1 MEQKVWSAYID
12 IEAKFDQLEGKL
24 TTEIRSIAQ
33 KGGQNFT
40 SSFSQA
46 LWPLKGMIASVISI
60 GAFVS
65 LSKSII
71 TLADNLEQAKN
82 AFTTMLWSA
91 EQAETMLENLSDFAA
106 KTPFELPEVR
116 QNAKQLLAM
125 GVSAENVI
133 PTMKALGDVASGTG
147 ADMSRLAMNF
157 GQVMTQGKLTSRELK
172 DFQVNGV
179 PILDELAKNAGKSK
193 EELQNMITAGQI
205 SAEEVARAFETMT
218 SEGWKFADMMATQS
232 STLTGQWSNFQDQ
245 LAQIGER
252 IGNGFLPMLKDGV
265 SALTEMVE
273 NNGSD
278 LEMIAGEAWSVITD
292 IVQGAWENIQGVID
306 LFNTLAEEITEVFGG
321 AEDDSNAATSGI
333 TGSWSDFFYYFQQ
346 GFTFIFGI
354 VRTISS
360 AIVTV
365 VKWGIEQCSNVI
377 DYLVGSWKSALGTL
391 GSWIMGRSD
400 SVTNSIL
407 RVVNKAI
414 EGINGMINLANKIP
428 WVDIGT
434 IDPIKSSSDLKADLE
449 NMAKE
454 GQAQMAKASQNAV
467 KDFKNTVGEL
477 GDGLVKNST
486 KVVDTMVKNQTD
498 RIEAIA
504 KKETEANKKRYKEQ
518 AKAELDLLKTREK
531 NGEKLTKDE
540 KDKMKRLADYAG
552 ELNTKMDYSTFGK
565 GKGWGAGGKGS
576 NKAEKEALKE
586 VKDAY
591 SDIEK
596 KINDHSKALEDAEKK
611 VETLNKKYDELKSTA
626 RKAFHEAKQSAL
638 ELNQELQKNEQEQIS
653 SLGERYQEID
663 QKIKEAKAKLNEEGH
678 ARLIEDYTTQD
689 LKRYQDQGRN
699 KLYDVEIS
707 KLLEIQSLLEEKALI
722 EKNTTEEQR
731 KAKEFTEQTSKAQ
744 EILNKHAEKAKE
756 LEEKKASALE
766 KQALAKAL
774 SEWRKLESKEQD
786 GELKARYEDET
797 GKMVEITN
805 FKNIQYAQDLF
816 NKSESIRLEK
826 EEVEKKLLRE
836 TAATQNLI
844 NEKIRLDQE
853 YTKIHNKEIDK
864 QKGKVDELIAK
875 YQALAKAKFGGWGAR
890 GARAFGGAVQAGLP
904 YLIGENYK
912 PEMFVPS
919 TSGSVV
925 PVNNYN
931 QSRTYHFSWV
941 TINANN
947 AQDFW
952 SEIQNHIGDYT

>member
-1 MEQKVWSAYID
+1 MIKNIRKNLKSDYTVSQIFSFFWKNMEQKVGSAFIE
-12 IEAKFDQLEGKL
+12 IEAKLDQLEGRL
-24 TTEIRSIAQ
+24 STEIKSIAE

-40 SSFSQA
+40 RSFTEA
-46 LWPLKGMIASVISI
+46 LWPLKWAIASVISVW
-60 GAFVS
+60 AFTA

-82 AFTTMLWSA
+82 AFTTMLWSSK
-91 EQAETMLENLSDFAA
+91 QAETMLQNLSDFAA

-133 PTMKALGDVASGTG
+133 PTLKALGDVASWTG
-147 ADMSRLAMNF
+147 ADMSRLAMNY
-157 GQVMTQGKLTSRELK
+157 GQVITQGKLTSRELK
-172 DFQVNGV
+172 DFLVNGV
-179 PILDELAKNAGKSK
+179 PLLDELAKNAGKSK
-193 EELQNMITAGQI
+193 EEIQNMISSGQI
-205 SAEEVARAFETMT
+205 SANDVTKAFETMT
-218 SEGWKFADMMATQS
+218 SEGGKFADMMATQS
-232 STLTGQWSNFQDQ
+232 STLSGQWSNFQDQ
-245 LAQIGER
+245 LSQIGEK
-252 IGNGFLPMLKDGV
+252 IWVWLLDNLKGEVGQMGEIIEAQSDNIIN
-265 SALTEMVE
+265 SADAIYDSIFTVWDAIKEVLTTVREFFGSVFEGLGIAIKSFQWE
-273 NNGSD
+273 NN
-278 LEMIAGEAWSVITD
+278 E
-292 IVQGAWENIQGVID
+292 
-306 LFNTLAEEITEVFGG
+306 
-321 AEDDSNAATSGI
+321 ATSGI
-333 TGSWSDFFYYFQQ
+333 KWDWTDLFYYLELWIDGVVGAFRIAFSFLKDVLLWLIEPAVLTINTI
-346 GFTFIFGI
+346 GEARSGGI
-354 VRTISS
+354 S
-360 AIVTV
+360 AIRSRFSKLGADIWNIFIDMANSVLKTV
-365 VKWGIEQCSNVI
+365 NRLGDKLNYILPKKLEVGQIGLIAHNDTTGLKNQLNHAMDGTKMAWDATKKSFIDNMSKARGETTKVADNVVGKMIDTYAERTWQLIKKTKEKNKELDTKFKYGENKTGGSGWG
-377 DYLVGSWKSALGTL
+377 GGWKS
-391 GSWIMGRSD
+391 
-400 SVTNSIL
+400 
-407 RVVNKAI
+407 
-414 EGINGMINLANKIP
+414 
-428 WVDIGT
+428 
-434 IDPIKSSSDLKADLE
+434 
-449 NMAKE
+449 
-454 GQAQMAKASQNAV
+454 
-467 KDFKNTVGEL
+467 
-477 GDGLVKNST
+477 
-486 KVVDTMVKNQTD
+486 
-498 RIEAIA
+498 
-504 KKETEANKKRYKEQ
+504 
-518 AKAELDLLKTREK
+518 
-531 NGEKLTKDE
+531 
-540 KDKMKRLADYAG
+540 
-552 ELNTKMDYSTFGK
+552 
-565 GKGWGAGGKGS
+565 S

-586 VKDAY
+586 VKESY
-591 SDIEK
+591 TEVEK
-596 KINDHSKALEDAEKK
+596 KIKEHSKAVEDAEKK
-611 VETLNKKYDELKSTA
+611 VENLNKKYDELKETA
-626 RKAFHEAKQSAL
+626 KKAFYEAKQAVL
-638 ELNQELQKNEQEQIS
+638 ELNQELQKNDQEQIS

-678 ARLIEDYTTQD
+678 AWLIEEYHTQD

-722 EKNTTEEQR
+722 EQNTTQEQR

-756 LEEKKASALE
+756 LEEKKAIAME
-766 KQALAKAL
+766 KQAIAKAL
-774 SEWRKLESKEQD
+774 SEGKKIESKEED

-797 GKMVEITN
+797 GKMVEVTN

-836 TAATQNLI
+836 TAATQHWI

-912 PEMFVPS
+912 PEMFIPS

-931 QSRTYHFSWV
+931 QSRTYHFSGV

>member
-1 MEQKVWSAYID
+1 MIKNIRKNLKSDYTVSQIFSFFWKNMEQKVGSAFIE
-12 IEAKFDQLEGKL
+12 IEAKLDQLEGRL
-24 TTEIRSIAQ
+24 STEIKSIAE

-40 SSFSQA
+40 RSFTEA
-46 LWPLKGMIASVISI
+46 LWPLKWAIASVISVW
-60 GAFVS
+60 AFTA
-65 LSKSII
+65 LSKEIV

-82 AFTTMLWSA
+82 AFTTMLWSSK
-91 EQAETMLENLSDFAA
+91 QAETMLQNLSDFAA

-133 PTMKALGDVASGTG
+133 PTLKALWDVASWTG
-147 ADMSRLAMNF
+147 ADMSRLAMNY
-157 GQVMTQGKLTSRELK
+157 GQVITQGKLTSRELK
-172 DFQVNGV
+172 DFLVNGV

-193 EELQNMITAGQI
+193 EEIQNMISSGQI
-205 SAEEVARAFETMT
+205 SANDVTRAFETMT
-218 SEGWKFADMMATQS
+218 SEGGKFADMMATQS
-232 STLTGQWSNFQDQ
+232 STLSGQWSNFQDQ
-245 LAQIGER
+245 LSQIGEK
-252 IGNGFLPMLKDGV
+252 IWVWLLDNLKGEVGQMGEIIESQSDNIIN
-265 SALTEMVE
+265 SADAIYDSVFTVWDAIKEVLTTVWEFFGSVFEGLGIAIKSFQWE
-273 NNGSD
+273 NN
-278 LEMIAGEAWSVITD
+278 E
-292 IVQGAWENIQGVID
+292 
-306 LFNTLAEEITEVFGG
+306 
-321 AEDDSNAATSGI
+321 ATSGI
-333 TGSWSDFFYYFQQ
+333 KWDWTDLFYYLELWIDGVVGAFRIAFSFLKDVLLWLIEPAVLTINTI
-346 GFTFIFGI
+346 GEARSGGI
-354 VRTISS
+354 S
-360 AIVTV
+360 AIRSRFSKLGADIWNIFIDMANGVLKTV
-365 VKWGIEQCSNVI
+365 NWLWDKLNYILPKSLEVGQIELIARNDTTGLKNQLNHAMDGTKMAWDATKKSFIDNMSKARGETTKVADNVVGEMIDTYAERTWQLIKKTKEKNKELDTKFKYGENKTGGSGWG
-377 DYLVGSWKSALGTL
+377 GGWKS
-391 GSWIMGRSD
+391 
-400 SVTNSIL
+400 
-407 RVVNKAI
+407 
-414 EGINGMINLANKIP
+414 
-428 WVDIGT
+428 
-434 IDPIKSSSDLKADLE
+434 
-449 NMAKE
+449 
-454 GQAQMAKASQNAV
+454 
-467 KDFKNTVGEL
+467 
-477 GDGLVKNST
+477 
-486 KVVDTMVKNQTD
+486 
-498 RIEAIA
+498 
-504 KKETEANKKRYKEQ
+504 
-518 AKAELDLLKTREK
+518 
-531 NGEKLTKDE
+531 
-540 KDKMKRLADYAG
+540 
-552 ELNTKMDYSTFGK
+552 
-565 GKGWGAGGKGS
+565 S

-586 VKDAY
+586 VKESY
-591 SDIEK
+591 TEVEK
-596 KINDHSKALEDAEKK
+596 KIKEHSKAVEDAEKK
-611 VETLNKKYDELKSTA
+611 VENLNKKYDELKETA
-626 RKAFHEAKQSAL
+626 KKAFYEAKQAVL
-638 ELNQELQKNEQEQIS
+638 ELNQELQKNDQEQIS

-678 ARLIEDYTTQD
+678 AWLIEEYHTQD

-722 EKNTTEEQR
+722 EQNTTQEQR

-756 LEEKKASALE
+756 LEEKKAIAME
-766 KQALAKAL
+766 KQAIAKAL
-774 SEWRKLESKEQD
+774 SEGKKIESKEED

-797 GKMVEITN
+797 GKMVEVTN

-836 TAATQNLI
+836 TAATQNWI

-875 YQALAKAKFGGWGAR
+875 YQALAKAKFGGWGTK

-912 PEMFVPS
+912 PEMFIPS

-931 QSRTYHFSWV
+931 QSRTYHFSGV